1 MSEEVTISTLL
12 EAIAWGDEW
21 ERIAREQEREIHMLR
36 SELGVLRAELRVYKQ
51 GYGIA
56 MELAKPAPKFA
67 DAA

>member
-1 MSEEVTISTLL
+1 MQTLTIETLAQ
-12 EAIAWGDEW
+12 AIEWGDEW
-21 ERIAREQEREIHMLR
+21 QRIAQEQARELHMLR
-36 SELGVLRAELRVYKQ
+36 VELDTVRAELRVYKL